1 MTQPLTK
8 AQTVAEI
15 RALGMTAKWSTE
27 YQEWTVN
34 YRLDDYSR
42 TKESSYHTDDNVDAL
57 ATAIRMKAWQK
68 I

>member
-1 MTQPLTK
+1 MTRTLTK

-15 RALGMTAKWSTE
+15 RALGLTAKWSTE

-34 YRLDDYSR
+34 YRLDDPRR

-57 ATAIRMKAWQK
+57 ATAIRMKAWSGV
-68 I
+68 